1 MKKYMIILKEEVKEN
16 QEVLLEIMYI
26 LEYNMITILNT
37 LQET

>member
-1 MKKYMIILKEEVKEN
+1 MIILKEEVKEN

>member
-1 MKKYMIILKEEVKEN
+1 MIILKEEVKEN

-26 LEYNMITILNT
+26 LEYNMTTILNT